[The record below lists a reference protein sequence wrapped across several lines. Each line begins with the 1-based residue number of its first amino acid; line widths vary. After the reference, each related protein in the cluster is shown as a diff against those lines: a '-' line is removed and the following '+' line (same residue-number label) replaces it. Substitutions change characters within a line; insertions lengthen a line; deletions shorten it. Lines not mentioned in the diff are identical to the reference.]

1 MQEKELIRTIKEL
14 KKIKPRKDWV
24 LLTKEQI
31 LGTSTELST
40 SEEKRFELFPL
51 FKPAYAG
58 LFLLLFVVGLLGISS
73 SALPGEP
80 LYVIKRISERTQ
92 AALVPQEEE
101 SRLNLELANR
111 RLEELGQIAKNNEV
125 KKLAP
130 AINEFQASVS
140 QAAKKIASGGKPN
153 KETVA
158 QIIRLEEAK
167 KDMEKT
173 YGIAGLEASAES
185 DPTKMVAE
193 MLIEDTEQRTLSQEQ
208 LPIFEEAK
216 TLYQEGNY
224 SEALIKILSLS
235 QTN

>member
-14 KKIKPRKDWV
+14 KKIRPRKDWV

-31 LGTSTELST
+31 LGTSTELSA
-40 SEEKRFELFPL
+40 SEEKRFELFPF

-58 LFLLLFVVGLLGISS
+58 LFLLLFVVSLFGISRN
-73 SALPGEP
+73 ALPGEP

-92 AALVPQEEE
+92 AAFVPQEEE
-101 SRLNLELANR
+101 SRLNLELANK
-111 RLEELGQIAKNNEV
+111 RLEELGRIAKNNEV

-140 QAAKKIASGGKPN
+140 QAAKKMVKVKKLD
-153 KETVA
+153 KEIVA
-158 QIIRLEEAK
+158 QTIQLEEAK
-167 KDMEKT
+167 KELEKT
-173 YGIAGLEASAES
+173 YGIAGLEPSAES
-185 DPTKMVAE
+185 DPTKLVTE
-193 MLIEDTEQRTLSQEQ
+193 MLIKDTEQRTLSEEQ